1 MEGNIKIIKTTEWAY
16 TIKVKKLSIK
26 KIAKLE
32 IF

>member
-1 MEGNIKIIKTTEWAY
+1 MQGNIKIIKTTEWAY

-26 KIAKLE
+26 KIPKLE